1 MAFASPLSVAV
12 AIARV
17 VGPASVASC
26 RRNGPVAAARA
37 AREAEAA
44 LLRDPALLEPETRQA
59 VRLGAALAIR
69 ARLRSPEALFVQ
81 GAQLEREG
89 DLAAAED
96 RYWDATEARPDYAA
110 AWVALGLLLC
120 RKGPRE
126 DLERG
131 ERALAWA
138 VTLEPEW
145 PRAHNAHAT
154 ALRRLGRLE
163 AAEAEAR
170 RSVALDPNDPA
181 ARNNLGNILMA
192 RGDLDD
198 AVVQPRL
205 CAGAAGAHRGRPGI
219 AGPGLRPGRHAAP

>member
-1 MAFASPLSVAV
+1 MRISAWKALAGVAV
-12 AIARV
+12 AV
-17 VGPASVASC
+17 VLVAGPAGVASC
-26 RRNGPVAAARA
+26 RRNGPVSAARA
-37 AREAEAA
+37 AQEAEAD
-44 LLRDPALLEPETRQA
+44 LLRAPGLLEPETRQA

-138 VTLEPEW
+138 VELEPEW
-145 PRAHNAHAT
+145 PRARNAHAT

-170 RSVALDPNDPA
+170 RSVELDPNDPA

-192 RGDLDD
+192 RGDLD
-198 AVVQPRL
+198 
-205 CAGAAGAHRGRPGI
+205 GAAAEYEAAI
-219 AGPGLRPGRHAAP
+219 ALRPDLAFLHSNLQFNGV